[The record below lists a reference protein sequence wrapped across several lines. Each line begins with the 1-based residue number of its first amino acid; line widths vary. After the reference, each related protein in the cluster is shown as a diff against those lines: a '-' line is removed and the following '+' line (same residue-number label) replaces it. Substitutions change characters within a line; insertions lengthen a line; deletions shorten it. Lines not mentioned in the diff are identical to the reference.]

1 MVEKGWCGS
10 LSVFIEMTKQGLPE
24 ALILDFGG
32 VLYDID
38 YGAPIRAFKDLGVA
52 DFAGLYQQSAQS
64 PMFDDLECGRIS
76 PDNFYTQMQ
85 SHCAPETK
93 RQEVVD
99 AWNSILTGMHPSRIA
114 LVKALG
120 LQTRLFLFSNTNVIH
135 ANVFEAWMEKRFGL
149 SAFRGSFEGIHYSH
163 EMGQRKPDPQAF
175 LSLCSRHRIDPN
187 KAIFIDDSEQHV
199 EGARQAGLEVNW
211 HNPVENDVA
220 VWLSARGFELPEEAF
235 RSGPLP
241 V

>member
-1 MVEKGWCGS
+1 MARPFVHSKTW
-10 LSVFIEMTKQGLPE
+10 
-24 ALILDFGG
+24 
-32 VLYDID
+32 
-38 YGAPIRAFKDLGVA
+38 
-52 DFAGLYQQSAQS
+52 
-64 PMFDDLECGRIS
+64 
-76 PDNFYTQMQ
+76 
-85 SHCAPETK
+85 
-93 RQEVVD
+93 
-99 AWNSILTGMHPSRIA
+99 
-114 LVKALG
+114 G
-120 LQTRLFLFSNTNVIH
+120 LQTLRGSINNQPSLRCSTTWNVDASVRIIFTRRCSPTARQKRRVRGCRRMEFNIDGNASVPNCIGKSAWPANALFLFSNTNVIH

-211 HNPVENDVA
+211 HHPVEKDVA